1 MSAAK
6 FGQPVYKVYEVS
18 GPLLDLPEGVA
29 DIHLP
34 SSPQPGYHLPHR
46 TIILDEQIESPET
59 LTIRL
64 EEEAARN
71 GGDLSG
77 DSPTGLLPMSAY
89 KPHPPQLHGYA
100 DSPYSQYSAQSFS
113 TQQSDNASQ
122 INQLAFAANN
132 AAGQYLG
139 SSSPSISIVS
149 CHPTGGSFGTKVAL
163 KVTSQFDLTPS
174 ALSASAPFVSILFGT
189 YRCAAQIMRTGQDSS
204 GTPTYTVTAE
214 APQFLSTTCPS
225 LSNVPV
231 TLVVESSNGAE
242 MARATSATAV
252 FSYHDAG
259 ITAAGSVGVGISGD
273 TSPPDLG
280 SPRTRSPV
288 PRGSPPHQ
296 VLPAPI
302 NTSSPSASA
311 GLSSEATNTYG
322 FNSSLSTVAVQAH
335 AQPDYVSDS
344 TAAYNQGSSTIG
356 YRGNSFGEHY
366 PRVPLRSPHNTTWTP
381 FGTHHD
387 SIRSSATTMPHP
399 THTAITRPSLT
410 PLPHSSNAPQLFR
423 TSTINQ
429 QSGGGGAGGGYNPY
443 ALYQT
448 KATLNINGNLN
459 AMVEGWTPEEW
470 ENKRRLVLFS
480 KKQNG
485 SVLTTTFRAVSASDL
500 PPRAPCVS
508 CIWWQEKGECYV
520 TSVDTISLLEHLVAA
535 PQKFT
540 VDEKNRIRRNLEG
553 FRPLTVSKTK
563 AESEE
568 FFKVIMSFGNP
579 KPRNIEKDVK
589 VFPWSV
595 LGQALTKIISKYSAS
610 TGSLA
615 APSSSGHIMPP
626 AGGMG
631 GSYGMHASHG
641 STSSGG
647 AGSSAGYLGSGQH
660 GDSAA
665 SPSSRAL
672 SGGASSWGAYGG
684 AASRTMSP
692 SIKTSPPISTSG
704 IRMSALP
711 AAYDPRGA
719 AHGLTSPYTM
729 AGSAHSGGYGQNP
742 GVSATQP
749 QSRSWDGYSTGDGYA
764 SNGSQGQGYNPN
776 SNSSH
781 GQGYNPGPYGDGA
794 PRP

>member
-1 MSAAK
+1 MCV
-6 FGQPVYKVYEVS
+6 PVLTA
-18 GPLLDLPEGVA
+18 PFL
-29 DIHLP
+29 
-34 SSPQPGYHLPHR
+34 PGY
-46 TIILDEQIESPET
+46 S
-59 LTIRL
+59 
-64 EEEAARN
+64 
-71 GGDLSG
+71 
-77 DSPTGLLPMSAY
+77 
-89 KPHPPQLHGYA
+89 

-113 TQQSDNASQ
+113 TQQSDNGASQ

-132 AAGQYLG
+132 AAAGQYLAP
-139 SSSPSISIVS
+139 SSPSISIVS

-163 KVTSQFDLTPS
+163 KVTSQYDLTS
-174 ALSASAPFVSILFGT
+174 STLSASGPFVSILFGT
-189 YRCAAQIMRTGQDSS
+189 YRCAAHIMRTAQDSS
-204 GTPTYTVTAE
+204 GTSTYTVTAE

-242 MARATSATAV
+242 IARATSATAV

-259 ITAAGSVGVGISGD
+259 IAAGGSVGVGISGD

-280 SPRTRSPV
+280 SPKARSPV
-288 PRGSPPHQ
+288 QRGSPPHQ

-302 NTSSPSASA
+302 STTSPSAPT

-322 FNSSLSTVAVQAH
+322 FNSSLSAVAVQAH
-335 AQPDYVSDS
+335 TQSDYVSDS
-344 TAAYNQGSSTIG
+344 TAAYHQGSNTMS
-356 YRGNSFGEHY
+356 YRGNSFGDHY
-366 PRVPLRSPHNTTWTP
+366 PRVPLRSPHGATWTP
-381 FGTHHD
+381 FGTHLE
-387 SIRSSATTMPHP
+387 SIRSPATTIPHT

-429 QSGGGGAGGGYNPY
+429 QSGGGAAGGNYNPY

-459 AMVEGWTPEEW
+459 AMVENWTPEEW
-470 ENKRRLVLFS
+470 ENKRRLVLF
-480 KKQNG
+480 KRQQNG
-485 SVLTTTFRAVSASDL
+485 SVLTTTFKPVSVSDR
-500 PPRAPCVS
+500 PPGAPCVS

-520 TSVDTISLLEHLVAA
+520 TSVDTISLLEQLVAA

-610 TGSLA
+610 TASLG
-615 APSSSGHIMPP
+615 APSNSGQIMPSG
-626 AGGMG
+626 GGMG

-641 STSSGG
+641 SASSGG

-660 GDSAA
+660 GDSTA
-665 SPSSRAL
+665 SPGSRPL

-692 SIKTSPPISTSG
+692 PVKTSPPMSTSAL
-704 IRMSALP
+704 RMSTLP
-711 AAYDPRGA
+711 AAYDRGA
-719 AHGLTSPYTM
+719 TQSLTSPYTM
-729 AGSAHSGGYGQNP
+729 AGSAHGGGYGQTS
-742 GVSATQP
+742 GVPATQA
-749 QSRSWDGYSTGDGYA
+749 QSRHWEGYSTADGY
-764 SNGSQGQGYNPN
+764 GSHA
-776 SNSSH
+776 SH
-781 GQGYNPGPYGDGA
+781 GQVYNPGPYGDGA
-794 PRP
+794 QRA